1 MNDLSV
7 FENAEFGKVRVITR
21 DGEPWFVV
29 ADVCRA
35 LEIGNSRMAT
45 DRLDE
50 DEKAAVSLT
59 DTSSNGVSQNRKMSI
74 VNEPGLYSLVLGSR
88 KPEAKAFKRWI
99 THEVIPSIRKHG
111 AYATEETLDNIISN
125 PDFGIRL
132 LQELK
137 AEREQRT
144 KLEQQNLLLSQENKA
159 LESEAEAMRPK
170 ASYYDLILQS
180 PDAMPIT
187 EIAKDYGMSACK
199 LNRILSDLRV
209 QYRIRDTWVLF
220 SAYHDK
226 GYTKMNTY
234 VTPSGAVKN
243 HTCWTQKGRQFLYM
257 LLKSQNI
264 LPMLERE

>member
-7 FENAEFGKVRVITR
+7 FENAEFGKVRALTR
-21 DGEPWFVV
+21 DGEPWFVA

-35 LEIGNSRMAT
+35 LGIDPTAVR
-45 DRLDE
+45 RLDD
-50 DEKAAVSLT
+50 DEKMTLRLMQGESNRT
-59 DTSSNGVSQNRKMSI
+59 SDTNVI
-74 VNEPGLYSLVLGSR
+74 NEPGLYTLVLGSR

-111 AYATEETLDNIISN
+111 AYVTEATMDNIIN
-125 PDFGIRL
+125 DPDFGIRL

-137 AEREQRT
+137 TEREQRT
-144 KLEQQNLLLSQENKA
+144 KFEQKTLLLEQENKV
-159 LESEAEAMRPK
+159 LEAEAEVLRPK

-220 SAYHDK
+220 GAYHDK
-226 GYTKMNTY
+226 GYTKLSTY
-234 VTPSGAVKN
+234 ITPSGAVRN
-243 HTCWTQKGRQFLYM
+243 HTCWTQKGREFLYT
-257 LLKSQNI
+257 LLKANGI
-264 LPMLERE
+264 LPMIEQK